1 MPFIARWPSKI
12 KANST
17 SETML
22 SLVDVLPTI
31 LEITNTKIPEDID
44 GRSFY
49 QTLQG
54 SKEKVNDYLFG
65 VSTRQNIRGCK
76 IFPSRSVRDSRYK
89 LIVNYNSIE
98 VYKSNLGNNEV
109 VNAFIESSAKSFP
122 DIPHYELYDLKKDPY
137 QQENL
142 ANKKNYSKQKKRLL
156 KVLSKWMN
164 DQNDFIINNP
174 ATLIK
179 PTLHPLDKNSKWN
192 TVPEKLVGKLKEE
205 DYARLHYL

>member
-1 MPFIARWPSKI
+1 MVDKHNLNKNSLFIYASDHGLSGKWSLQEQGLKVPFIARWPSKI

-31 LEITNTKIPEDID
+31 LEITDTKIPDDID

-76 IFPSRSVRDSRYK
+76 IFPSRSVRNSRYK
-89 LIVNYNSIE
+89 LIINYNSIE
-98 VYKSNLGNNEV
+98 VYKSNLGDNEV
-109 VNAFIESSAKSFP
+109 VNAFIE
-122 DIPHYELYDLKKDPY
+122 
-137 QQENL
+137 
-142 ANKKNYSKQKKRLL
+142 
-156 KVLSKWMN
+156 LS
-164 DQNDFIINNP
+164 
-174 ATLIK
+174 LIH
-179 PTLHPLDKNSKWN
+179 T
-192 TVPEKLVGKLKEE
+192 
-205 DYARLHYL
+205 